1 MAVPPEMDLIE
12 ILVADDEP
20 LWYAALQV
28 GSIETARW
36 SVAELL
42 KTGDIVL
49 LRDGA
54 VTQHWQWREILA
66 DDASWER
73 TQPKEQSSLW
83 LHLTEKGHERYQ
95 REWGF

>member
-1 MAVPPEMDLIE
+1 MAVPPELDLIE
-12 ILVADDEP
+12 ILVAEDEP

-28 GSIETARW
+28 GSIETARC
-36 SVAELL
+36 SVAALL

-54 VTQHWQWREILA
+54 VTEPWQWREILA
-66 DDASWER
+66 DIASWER
-73 TQPKEQSSLW
+73 AQPKEQSALW

-95 REWGF
+95 REWRF